1 MFSFITNIFKE
12 KEENNKG
19 EKVTSLAKINNGQ
32 LYDKEI
38 KKLTLGRASDSSL
51 ETFQLFFSSIPS
63 ETLNLL
69 WFENGPYKNY
79 DLETEIRKKSTE
91 VEIPGMGKII
101 FTISMTGD
109 TEPSLIDIM
118 EPVDLSP
125 NKEVEPLGYFPCY
138 SGLNA
143 SQRGKYLMWLC
154 DIDQP
159 IDIGYVFLYYYGIE
173 RFLYKCPEKFNQAYA
188 MILRLRKYHNVKSFP
203 SYSFGALIGANLITR
218 NPDAI
223 KEMIDAD
230 GNDLVASLAVK
241 ASYQIP
247 LNSKDIIK
255 ISKLVG
261 FTNNRYIKS
270 NYEDFCKTID
280 SLLTEIYGA
289 PVYYIKEEY
298 VKGAAKEASFCLAA
312 NISLKERWIK
322 IKDLSSNEDFKNEIF
337 SLLQTAHNDVKERLK
352 NNRKKFKG

>member
-1 MFSFITNIFKE
+1 MFSFLKNIFSE
-12 KEENNKG
+12 KGNNNNGQKI
-19 EKVTSLAKINNGQ
+19 TSLAKTNSEPLNH
-32 LYDKEI
+32 KEN
-38 KKLTLGRASDSSL
+38 KKLSLGRASDSSL
-51 ETFQLFFSSIPS
+51 EIFQSFFCSIPS

-79 DLETEIRKKSTE
+79 DLETEIRRKSTE
-91 VEIPGMGKII
+91 VEIPGMGKVV

-109 TEPSLIDIM
+109 TEPSLIDITQ
-118 EPVDLSP
+118 PIDLSS
-125 NKEVEPLGYFPCY
+125 KAVEPLGYFPCY
-138 SGLNA
+138 SGLTA

-173 RFLYKCPEKFNQAYA
+173 RFLFKCPEKFDQAYA

-241 ASYQIP
+241 ASYNIP

-270 NYEDFCKTID
+270 NYEDFCKALD
-280 SLLTEIYGA
+280 SSLTELFGS
-289 PVYYIKEEY
+289 PLYYIKEEY
-298 VKGAAKEASFCLAA
+298 VNGAAKEASFCLAA
-312 NISLKERWIK
+312 NISLKERYIK
-322 IKDLSSNEDFKNEIF
+322 IKDLSSNNEFKDEIF
-337 SLLQTAHNDVKERLK
+337 DLLQTAHNAVKEQLK
-352 NNRKKFKG
+352 NSRKYIKG